1 MKLRSRTLIALGVA
15 LLLLLGGAT
24 SALGARNSPKATWGP
39 TTWNGQSTFPIYRN
53 LGVSIYETD
62 LKWDAVAPTRPQ
74 NPRDPND
81 PAYRWPPDVTSA
93 MQQASSYHMRT
104 LLLVIGAPAW
114 ANGGH
119 PSNYPPTNP
128 QDLADFMTAA
138 ARHYSTVHLW
148 MVWGEPDRQVNFAID
163 KKVAYYQRKLTAA
176 QAQAPHLYAQM
187 LDASYGA
194 LKAVSKSNMVIGGNT
209 TTTGD
214 IQTKHWV
221 DYLRLPNGKPPRM
234 DMYGHN
240 PFSSRVPKLSNRQLP
255 YGYYDF
261 SDLGRL
267 SQLVNRE
274 LARRGHNIR
283 LFLSEFAIPTAPDNE
298 FPFYVSRATQARWT
312 AAAWRIVR
320 SSPFIYSLGWV
331 EPFDD
336 TPSGNRKGLLT
347 AQGTPK
353 PAYYAFKRG

>member
-1 MKLRSRTLIALGVA
+1 MNVRSRAIVAVRIAL
-15 LLLLLGGAT
+15 LFLLGGT
-24 SALGARNSPKATWGP
+24 SSALGARNSPKAIWGP
-39 TTWNGQSTFPIYRN
+39 TTWGGQSTFAIYHN

-81 PAYRWPPDVTSA
+81 PAYQWPADVSSA
-93 MQQASSYHMRT
+93 MQQAARYQMRT
-104 LLLVIGAPAW
+104 LLLVIGSPAW

-119 PSNYPPTNP
+119 ASNYPATNP
-128 QDLADFMTAA
+128 QDMANFLTAA
-138 ARHYSTVHLW
+138 ARHYSNVQLW

-163 KKVAYYQRKLTAA
+163 KKVLYYQRKLTPA
-176 QAQAPHLYAQM
+176 QAQAPHLYARI

-194 LKAVSKSNMVIGGNT
+194 LKAVSKRNLVIGGDT

-214 IQTKHWV
+214 IQTLHWI

-240 PFSSRVPKLSNRQLP
+240 PFTSRVPNLHNRQLP

-261 SDLGRL
+261 SDLRRL
-267 SQLVNRE
+267 YQLVNRK
-274 LARRGHNIR
+274 LARRGQNIK
-283 LFLSEFAIPTAPDNE
+283 LFLSEFAVPTAPDNE

-312 AAAWRIVR
+312 TDAWRIVR

-336 TPSGNRKGLLT
+336 TPPGNRKGLLT
-347 AQGTPK
+347 AQGKPK
-353 PAYYAFKRG
+353 PGYYAFKRG